1 MSEREEERLRPT
13 SADAQMVFK
22 EVPKEEY
29 RAWLKSIEPTESEA
43 NMEHYRKMFKRAYG
57 EDL

>member
-1 MSEREEERLRPT
+1 MSERENRPT
-13 SADAQMVFK
+13 SADEPMVFK
-22 EVPKEEY
+22 MVSKEEH

-43 NMEHYRKMFKRAYG
+43 NMEYYRKAFKRAYG

>member
-1 MSEREEERLRPT
+1 MTEKRIPST
-13 SADAQMVFK
+13 SDEARVVFN
-22 EVPKEEY
+22 EVSKDDY

-43 NMEHYRKMFKRAYG
+43 NMEYYRKMFKKTYG